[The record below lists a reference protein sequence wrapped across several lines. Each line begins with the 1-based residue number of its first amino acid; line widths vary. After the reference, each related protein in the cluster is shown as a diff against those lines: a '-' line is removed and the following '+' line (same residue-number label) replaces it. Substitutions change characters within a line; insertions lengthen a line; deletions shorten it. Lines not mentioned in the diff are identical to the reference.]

1 MASADLAQP
10 RKAQCR
16 AMLDVSSLPS
26 YPVLPLRDIVVFP
39 HMIVPLFVGRE
50 KSVAALEDVMKDDK
64 QILLVA
70 QKNASQD
77 DPLPKDIHSVGVIG
91 TVLQLLKLP
100 DGTVK
105 VLVEGGARAR
115 IVEFRDN
122 PAFFEARAEKIEED
136 QGETGELEALCR
148 SVVGQFEQYVKLNKK
163 VPPEVLVSVNQIEEP
178 DKLADTI
185 ASHLSIKLNEKQD
198 LLEVGSVNER
208 LERVIALMEGEIGVL
223 QVEKRIRS
231 RVKRQME
238 KTQREYYLNEQ
249 MKAIQK
255 ELGEGEE
262 GRDETAELEDR
273 IKNTK
278 LSKEAR
284 EKALAEVKK
293 LRSMSPMSAEATV
306 VRNYLDWMLS
316 IPWKKRTRIK
326 KDIKNA
332 ERILNDDHYSLKQVK
347 ERILEY
353 LAVQQRARKMKGPIL
368 CLVGPPGVGK
378 TSLGRSVAR
387 ATGRNFVRFSLGGV
401 RDEAEI
407 RGHRRTYIG
416 SMPGKILQ
424 SMKKAKSSNPLFL
437 LDEVDKMGADFRGDP
452 SSALL
457 EVLDPEQ
464 NNTFNDHY
472 LEVDYDL
479 SDVMFITTANTLR
492 MPPALLDRMEI
503 IRIPGYTEDE
513 KAQIAKRHLI
523 PKQTKAHAL
532 KKGEWSISG
541 DALLDLIRYYTREA
555 GVRNLEREL
564 ANLTRKATKE
574 IVSEGSERVRVTR
587 RNLRK
592 YAGIRKYRY
601 GEAEHE
607 DMVGV
612 TTGLAWTEFG
622 GELLSVEA
630 VLLPGKGKVISTG
643 KLGDVMRESIQ
654 AAESYVKSRA
664 VEFGIKPTIF
674 NKRDIHV
681 HVPEGAT
688 PKDGPSAGVAM
699 VTSIVSVLAG
709 VPVGKSVAMTGEITL
724 RGRVLPIGGL
734 KEKMLAAM
742 RGGLTTVIIPKDN
755 EKDLDDIPDKVK
767 KDLAIVPVE
776 SMDDILRHALVKP
789 LVPIEWTEED
799 EAALDKVIGAGE
811 AEAEVSVLP
820 H

>member
-1 MASADLAQP
+1 
-10 RKAQCR
+10 
-16 AMLDVSSLPS
+16 MLDVSSLPS

-249 MKAIQK
+249 VKAIQK

-262 GRDETAELEDR
+262 GRDEAAELEDR

-353 LAVQQRARKMKGPIL
+353 LAVQQRARRMKGPIL

-513 KAQIAKRHLI
+513 KVQIAKRHLI

-776 SMDDILRHALVKP
+776 SVDDILRHALVKP